1 MRKRSLPA
9 TLLISLLAFA
19 LSPSLQAQD
28 TPRLSAQPAPA
39 RPDPAALIAAQRS
52 AMAPLAFMDG
62 AWRGKATTVSPDG
75 GTHVI
80 TQTERVGPFLDGT
93 IKVIEG
99 RGYDDDGKVAF
110 NAYGIVSYD
119 PSTKAYRFHSHAMGM
134 QGDYSFKPTDGG
146 YVWEIPAG
154 PMTIRYTATIRD
166 GAWNEI
172 GERIVPG
179 RPAER
184 FFEMNLRRIGDSDWP
199 EAGALQ
205 RQ

>member
-1 MRKRSLPA
+1 MRNRSLST
-9 TLLISLLAFA
+9 TLLISVLATV
-19 LSPSLQAQD
+19 LSPALRAQD
-28 TPRLSAQPAPA
+28 EPRLGTKPVPA
-39 RPDPAALIAAQRS
+39 RPDQAALIAAQRS
-52 AMAPLAFMDG
+52 SMASLAFMDG

-80 TQTERVGPFLDGT
+80 TQTERVGPFLDGS

-110 NAYGIVSYD
+110 NAFGIVSYD
-119 PSTKAYRFHSHAMGM
+119 PATQAYRFHSYAMGM

-154 PMTIRYTATIRD
+154 PMTIRYTAMIRD

-172 GERIVPG
+172 GEQIVPG